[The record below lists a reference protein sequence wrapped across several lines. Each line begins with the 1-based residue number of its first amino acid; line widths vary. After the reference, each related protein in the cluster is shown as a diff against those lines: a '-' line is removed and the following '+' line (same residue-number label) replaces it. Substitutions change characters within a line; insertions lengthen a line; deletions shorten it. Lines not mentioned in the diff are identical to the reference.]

1 MDFSTAHSPPF
12 IVNIDGTRY
21 EVPRLTLR
29 DFKSWA
35 ARRAKE
41 TLDKS
46 LEQLPEPEQRA
57 RFLLY
62 WSEPSFD
69 VAALAEDL
77 RTPAGVIYVI
87 ETCLGKANVPAETVT
102 ALIDNANAVALR
114 TLAGQLAGVDRA
126 IVELQE
132 RSGDA
137 GKKDDPLS
145 GPAPTSAGSQPTGA
159 SPPPAS
165 PASSDSAL
173 KIA

>member
-12 IVNIDGTRY
+12 VVNIDGTRY

-46 LEQLPEPEQRA
+46 LEQFPEPEQRA
-57 RFLLY
+57 RFMLY
-62 WSEPSFD
+62 WSEPAFD

-77 RTPAGVIYVI
+77 RTPAGVMFVL
-87 ETCLGKANVPAETVT
+87 ETCLPNGGVPPNTIT

-132 RSGDA
+132 RSGDG
-137 GKKDDPLS
+137 GKKDSPLA
-145 GPAPTSAGSQPTGA
+145 GPPPTSEESRPIGDSQ
-159 SPPPAS
+159 PPAS